1 MHDRTHSMR
10 IQFATGI
17 ILLMLILQAC
27 VSVAPRV
34 VGELPSLPEPPQ
46 PAEVGTTPNVQH
58 ATVKSGLEVFL
69 NRGQWDQN
77 LKYGLLANQTCVDRN
92 LMHGVNLLPEHINLV
107 LILSPEHG
115 LFGAENA
122 GDHIVEEVDPSTGI
136 KAVTTYRKKQ
146 AEINEMIVDLDV
158 ILFDIQDIGVR
169 SYTFIYSMSYIM
181 KAAFAMGKK
190 VIILDRPNP
199 INGIQMEGNLL
210 LPENA
215 SGVGR
220 YPIPYRH
227 GMTTGELAQLFN
239 NEYGIHCDLE
249 VVKMEGWTRDMWFDD
264 TGLPWVPT
272 SPHIPDAATILHYIS
287 TGTYGELHVLSEGVG
302 TTIPFEFSG
311 GPWIKNPH
319 EFAAALQAKVGE
331 GVIFRPTFV
340 KPYYG
345 RYKGQVCGGVQLHIS
360 NREQYE
366 PYLVG
371 LQILAVHQELYP
383 EIDLF
388 ANQRRL
394 EMFTKVMGDK
404 QIELD
409 IKAGKDPID
418 MRQEWLK
425 DLHEFA
431 AMREQYLLYK

>member
-1 MHDRTHSMR
+1 MQNRTTSFRRQIVVM
-10 IQFATGI
+10 G
-17 ILLMLILQAC
+17 ILLVLLLQSC
-27 VSVAPRV
+27 VSVAPPIA
-34 VGELPSLPEPPQ
+34 EEIPPAPIAPDLPLDM
-46 PAEVGTTPNVQH
+46 
-58 ATVKSGLEVFL
+58 VKSGLEVFIE
-69 NRGQWDQN
+69 RGNWDPN
-77 LKYGLLANQTCVDRN
+77 LKYGLMANQTCVDRQ
-92 LMHGVNLLPEHINLV
+92 LVHGVQLLPEYINLV

-122 GDHIVEEVDPSTGI
+122 GDFIGEEVELSSGI

-146 AEINEMIVDLDV
+146 AEINEMISELDV

-169 SYTFIYSMSYIM
+169 SYTYIYSMSYAM
-181 KAAFAMGKK
+181 KAAAAMGKK

-199 INGIQMEGNLL
+199 INGVQMEGNILR
-210 LPENA
+210 PENA

-227 GMTTGELAQLFN
+227 GMTTGELALLFN
-239 NEYGIHCDLE
+239 TEFEIGCDLE
-249 VVKMEGWTRDMWFDD
+249 VVKMEGWTRDMWFDE

-272 SPHIPDAATILHYIS
+272 SPHVPDAATILPMIS

-302 TTIPFEFSG
+302 ITIPFEFSG
-311 GPWIKNPH
+311 GPWIVNPH
-319 EFAAALQAKVGE
+319 EFAAALQDRVGE

-345 RYKGQVCGGVQLHIS
+345 RYKGQVCGGVQLYVS
-360 NREQYE
+360 DRERYK

-388 ANQRRL
+388 AEEGRWG
-394 EMFTKVMGDK
+394 MFTKVMGDK
-404 QIELD
+404 QIKKD
-409 IKAGKDPID
+409 IQAGKDPLD
-418 MRQEWLK
+418 MEAAWLGELNEFAQMRQK
-425 DLHEFA
+425 
-431 AMREQYLLYK
+431 YLLYD

>member
-1 MHDRTHSMR
+1 MQNRTISIR
-10 IQFATGI
+10 SQLV
-17 ILLMLILQAC
+17 ILGVFMMLTFQAC
-27 VSVAPRV
+27 VSVAPPV
-34 VGELPSLPEPPQ
+34 IAETPQ
-46 PAEVGTTPNVQH
+46 PPVAPMVHPDIIKT
-58 ATVKSGLEVFL
+58 GLEVFL
-69 NRGQWDQN
+69 ERDHRGDS
-77 LKYGLLANQTCVDRN
+77 LRYGLLANQTCVNRD
-92 LMHGVNLLPEHINLV
+92 LVHGVELLPAVIDLQ

-122 GDHIVEEVDPSTGI
+122 GDHIGEEVDPSTGI

-146 AEINEMIVDLDV
+146 AEINEMITDLDV

-181 KAAFAMGKK
+181 KAAAAKGKK

-199 INGIQMEGNLL
+199 INGVQMEGNLL

-227 GMTTGELAQLFN
+227 GMTTGELALLFN
-239 NEYGIHCDLE
+239 TEYDINCDLE
-249 VVKMEGWTRDMWFDD
+249 VEKMEGWTRDMWFED
-264 TGLPWVPT
+264 TGQPWVPT
-272 SPHIPDAATILHYIS
+272 SPHVPDASTILPMIS

-302 TTIPFEFSG
+302 ITTPFEFSG

-319 EFAAALQAKVGE
+319 EFAAALKARIGE
-331 GVIFRPTFV
+331 GIIFRPTFV

-345 RYKGQVCGGVQLHIS
+345 RYKGQVCGGVQLHVS
-360 NREQYE
+360 NRELYK

-388 ANQRRL
+388 EHGRRIG
-394 EMFTKVMGDK
+394 MFTKVTGDK
-404 QIELD
+404 QIYLD
-409 IKAGKDPID
+409 IKAGKDPLD
-418 MRQEWLK
+418 MQQEWMDEL
-425 DLHEFA
+425 DEFA
-431 AMREQYLLYK
+431 ELRKAYLIYN